1 MYIVNKNCKKYAD
14 YHVIRLRI
22 IVSNLMTL
30 NAFYSFMISDYRRDN
45 DQTEDIVC
53 IDLSGSTPRTL
64 R

>member
-1 MYIVNKNCKKYAD
+1 MSQNIKLD
-14 YHVIRLRI
+14 DPER
-22 IVSNLMTL
+22 
-30 NAFYSFMISDYRRDN
+30 FYSFMISDYRRDN

>member
-14 YHVIRLRI
+14 YHVIRVRI
-22 IVSNLMTL
+22 SNLMTL

>member
-22 IVSNLMTL
+22 ISNLMTL